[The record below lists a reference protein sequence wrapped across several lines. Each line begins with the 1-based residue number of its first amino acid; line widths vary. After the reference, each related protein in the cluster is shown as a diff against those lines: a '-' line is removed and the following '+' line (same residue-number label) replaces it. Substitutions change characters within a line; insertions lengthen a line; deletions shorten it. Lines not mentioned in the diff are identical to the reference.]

1 MLLVSKTCEV
11 PAVYSVDCA
20 RPPHAARDAQSLLC
34 SRLTLAHTTASE
46 RELAAVHND
55 GDLVGR
61 TTLRAICLERSQR
74 LEARGELAKD
84 DVPAVEMWAWDGRHK
99 ELGAVAVRPRIGHR
113 QEARAGVG
121 DRKALIG
128 KLAAVDA
135 LAASAC
141 ARGEIAALA
150 HEAL

>member
-1 MLLVSKTCEV
+1 
-11 PAVYSVDCA
+11 
-20 RPPHAARDAQSLLC
+20 
-34 SRLTLAHTTASE
+34 
-46 RELAAVHND
+46 
-55 GDLVGR
+55 
-61 TTLRAICLERSQR
+61 
-74 LEARGELAKD
+74 
-84 DVPAVEMWAWDGRHK
+84 MWAWDGRHK
-99 ELGAVAVRPRIGHR
+99 ELGAVAVRSRIGHR

>member
-1 MLLVSKTCEV
+1 MLCIHS
-11 PAVYSVDCA
+11 A
-20 RPPHAARDAQSLLC
+20 RPPHESRV
-34 SRLTLAHTTASE
+34 RLTGEPPKNALHGLRLHARLEAAGSE

-61 TTLRAICLERSQR
+61 TTLRAIRLERSQR
-74 LEARGELAKD
+74 LEARGELAED
-84 DVPAVEMWAWDGRHK
+84 NVPAVEMWAWDGRHK
-99 ELGAVAVRPRIGHR
+99 ELGAVAVRSRIGHR

>member
-1 MLLVSKTCEV
+1 ML
-11 PAVYSVDCA
+11 
-20 RPPHAARDAQSLLC
+20 Q
-34 SRLTLAHTTASE
+34 AHTTASE